1 MGIYAPFSLQIEDE
15 ELMAIYAPF
24 TLSVFILFLYPP
36 LSLCSSSSSF
46 SLSFSLSPSLTVSLE
61 HSLLSLPA
69 FCFKDNSD
77 T

>member
-46 SLSFSLSPSLTVSLE
+46 SLSLSLTHCLTWTLSSLSSSFL
-61 HSLLSLPA
+61 
-69 FCFKDNSD
+69 FQR
-77 T
+77 

>member
-36 LSLCSSSSSF
+36 LSLCSLSSSF
-46 SLSFSLSPSLTVSLE
+46 FLSFSLTLSLE